1 MFPFLEYATD
11 NIVSH
16 AELACTSGVDQAG
29 FIGALNSSVWRDL
42 ASLFAKHDTRRYP
55 PKISIA
61 RKFVYVGAANLL
73 NSAFIDNA
81 RGLGPDELRTAVVAA
96 IKTKNVHL
104 VSVLLSINR
113 MSPYPRFEKEERD
126 LLIQVVR
133 SRDTTTFTALLEG
146 GVPIPTGTN
155 LQDLFLEVSN
165 AGDFQA
171 IRYLSTRGA
180 NISSCSA
187 GALHAAISRGSD
199 DVVQMLIDLGV
210 ITLESY
216 ITARG
221 QHPLVTAAGHGHAGI
236 ARMLITSGTYSITP
250 ETMGRSLGS
259 ACAYGHVDVV
269 SVLLDY
275 GAPLDS
281 SDFHGRTPLVHACG
295 RGDLP
300 MVRLLLKSGADVH
313 CKTGGPPIAVACNT
327 GELEIVKALV
337 DSGADPNPP
346 RQIGQTTPLSLAF
359 YSFTTSTNL
368 HTFQPA
374 GVDETFVRLLL
385 SKSANP
391 NVRCRNSSRLF
402 PVNFK
407 HIDNTHTEQSRKLLS
422 RTLIYAASLTDNAEL
437 LQLLF
442 EKGADAN
449 VEGGKDYYD
458 ALLDSCLNG
467 REEVV
472 KVLLAN
478 GASVAC
484 RDDGYYRWTVQ
495 KFTLKRYSRIVE
507 LLLTEGHGFRAQERD
522 LYSGSLRMAL
532 DKGYDEIAKTLMDMG
547 VELPEQIVALP
558 PSPSARFY

>member
-1 MFPFLEYATD
+1 M
-11 NIVSH
+11 
-16 AELACTSGVDQAG
+16 
-29 FIGALNSSVWRDL
+29 
-42 ASLFAKHDTRRYP
+42 
-55 PKISIA
+55 SIA
-61 RKFVYVGAANLL
+61 RLA
-73 NSAFIDNA
+73 
-81 RGLGPDELRTAVVAA
+81 GL
-96 IKTKNVHL
+96 
-104 VSVLLSINR
+104 
-113 MSPYPRFEKEERD
+113 
-126 LLIQVVR
+126 R
-133 SRDTTTFTALLEG
+133 S
-146 GVPIPTGTN
+146 
-155 LQDLFLEVSN
+155 Q
-165 AGDFQA
+165 
-171 IRYLSTRGA
+171 
-180 NISSCSA
+180 
-187 GALHAAISRGSD
+187 LH
-199 DVVQMLIDLGV
+199 V
-210 ITLESY
+210 I
-216 ITARG
+216 
-221 QHPLVTAAGHGHAGI
+221 
-236 ARMLITSGTYSITP
+236 
-250 ETMGRSLGS
+250 
-259 ACAYGHVDVV
+259 
-269 SVLLDY
+269 
-275 GAPLDS
+275 
-281 SDFHGRTPLVHACG
+281 
-295 RGDLP
+295 
-300 MVRLLLKSGADVH
+300 
-313 CKTGGPPIAVACNT
+313 
-327 GELEIVKALV
+327 LEIVKALV